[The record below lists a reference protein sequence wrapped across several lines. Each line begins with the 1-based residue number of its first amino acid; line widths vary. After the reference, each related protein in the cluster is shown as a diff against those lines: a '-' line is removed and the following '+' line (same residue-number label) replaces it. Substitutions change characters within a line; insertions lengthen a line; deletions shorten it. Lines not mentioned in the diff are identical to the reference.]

1 MEESKTLKRI
11 FQDRKR
17 TNVLKSA
24 EQATISYL
32 VKIVPSFISSN
43 MLTFIGTMG
52 SVIVLISFIL
62 AAYISKEYL
71 LIGIVGLAINWL
83 GDSLDGRIA
92 YFRNIPRKWF
102 GFSLDIIMDWV
113 STVLIGLGYMVYARN
128 QYELIAFVFVALYG
142 WAMIISQLRYKI
154 TDIYSIDSGLV
165 GPTEVR
171 VILSLIFIME
181 ASFGHLI
188 EYFAGVMCIVLFII
202 NIVDTRKLLKLG
214 DIRDDAEREAKL
226 AKEKAV

>member
-43 MLTFIGTMG
+43 TLTFIGTMG